1 MKQDVSHGRAV
12 MVIGVAIFCLAS
24 VGAASD
30 NRDQPGSQGQPMD
43 AATQAMMEK
52 WQDYA
57 SPNDNHKIL
66 NPLVGSW
73 SYVAKWWMKPEGPPE
88 VSKGI
93 SEIQWVMGGRY
104 LLNAVTGTSMGQP
117 FEGIG
122 TTGFDNGK
130 NVYQTIWMDNMG
142 TGMILGE
149 GTYDPNKKILTDHGH
164 FTDPVVGQRRYRGVM
179 TFINDNHHSYEM
191 YGADE
196 TGKEFRM
203 LEIVYTREN

>member
-1 MKQDVSHGRAV
+1 MSRDVSHGRIM
-12 MVIGVAIFCLAS
+12 MVVGVAMFCLTS

-30 NRDQPGSQGQPMD
+30 NRDQTGSQDQPMD
-43 AATQAMMEK
+43 AAAQAMMET
-52 WQDYA
+52 WQAYA

-73 SYVAKWWMKPEGPPE
+73 SYVAKWWMKPDGSPD
-88 VSKGI
+88 VSTGF
-93 SEIQWVMGGRY
+93 SEIQWVMDGRY
-104 LLNAVTGTSMGQP
+104 LLNAAHGTSMGQP
-117 FEGIG
+117 FEGMGI
-122 TTGFDNGK
+122 TGFDNGR
-130 NVYQTIWMDNMG
+130 NVYQTIRIDNVG

-149 GTYDPNKKILTDHGH
+149 GTYDPNAKTVTDHGH
-164 FTDPVVGQRRYRGVM
+164 FTDPILGQRRYRGVT
-179 TFINDNHHSYEM
+179 TFINDAHHSYEM